1 MSAPDTLRVHRAGL
15 TLILRAPNQGAS
27 IGEDGESPTLDVRDE
42 DVAGPTGGAERFQST
57 AQSVEVDRTI
67 MDRIEGNR
75 VAPTQRGQDLGPS
88 DPQVFSFSMNAG
100 GAIGATGQM
109 DLLDFRVPSVDDE
122 QVSRGGFPD
131 HKPEGF
137 ARLDRS
143 YLGGHRVEDAGGLAG
158 RQAAGGG
165 CRRGETTKACRGG
178 GGGR

>member
-1 MSAPDTLRVHRAGL
+1 MLDPNILGVHRAGL
-15 TLILRAPNQGAS
+15 TLILHAPNQGAS

-42 DVAGPTGGAERFQST
+42 DVAGPTGGAERLQST
-57 AQSVEVDRTI
+57 PQSVEVDRTI

-88 DPQVFSFSMNAG
+88 DPQVFSLFMNAG

-109 DLLDFRVPSVDDE
+109 DLLDFRVPTVDDE
-122 QVSRGGFPD
+122 QVSRGGLPD
-131 HKPEGF
+131 HKTGGV

-158 RQAAGGG
+158 RPAA
-165 CRRGETTKACRGG
+165 RGRGG
-178 GGGR
+178 RV